1 MIINLLL
8 MMYLKKLNSEL
19 INENRNDFA
28 NIGNDQIELYDEITA
43 KNKFFERNK
52 NESIISF
59 LIFLS

>member
-52 NESIISF
+52 NAHEKQN
-59 LIFLS
+59 